1 VSTRIRAHAV
11 LALHSLAER
20 WGVSVEHLQRLGGLE
35 ILIAFGEA
43 VAAPE
48 KQPSASGVF
57 RASEPGP
64 WEQDRKTPVVTV
76 EELRRKL
83 R

>member
-1 VSTRIRAHAV
+1 MSARIRALAT
-11 LALHSLAER
+11 LALHTLAER
-20 WGVSVEHLQRLGGLE
+20 WGVSVDHLQRLGGLE

-48 KQPSASGVF
+48 RPSSVSGVF
-57 RASEPGP
+57 RSEG
-64 WEQDRKTPVVTV
+64 WEADRVTPVVTV

>member
-1 VSTRIRAHAV
+1 VSTRIRAHAT
-11 LALHSLAER
+11 LALHTLAER

-48 KQPSASGVF
+48 RPSNVSGVF

-64 WEQDRKTPVVTV
+64 WEQDRKTPVVAV
-76 EELRRKL
+76 EALRRKL